1 MERNNFSKGQN
12 NKKKKKKKLNQ
23 TKKIG
28 LNILLLPHN
37 NDVMEKIKQANIS
50 KNNSRCENQLIL
62 LMLTGDKKYH

>member
-12 NKKKKKKKLNQ
+12 NKKNKLNQ

>member
-12 NKKKKKKKLNQ
+12 NKKKKKLNQ

-37 NDVMEKIKQANIS
+37 NDVIEKIKQANIS

>member
-12 NKKKKKKKLNQ
+12 NKKNKLNQ

-28 LNILLLPHN
+28 LNILLLPQN

>member
-12 NKKKKKKKLNQ
+12 NKKKKLNQ

-37 NDVMEKIKQANIS
+37 NDVIEKIKQANIS